1 MASTPVQPSL
11 VGQDPVRALE
21 PPYMGFAPQGCI
33 DLFLASNEGS
43 PVAPPLRARASAVE
57 RYPSAA
63 PLERELARRLGVS
76 AEQVVVT
83 AGADDALLR
92 AALAFLGPDRS
103 LTLASPT
110 FEMIPRYARIARAEI
125 REVPWNGTGFP
136 TPEIIARARGAAGV
150 VAVVSPNNPTG
161 AVVGAASLVELSQSL
176 PRCVVL
182 WDGAY
187 AEFADEDLTPVA
199 LKLPN
204 AIVIRTFSKA
214 YGGAGMRIGWAAGPV
229 ELVRALRAAGNPYPV
244 SSMALSWA
252 LSTLEESAQARLR
265 RSIGRVR
272 AGRATLERSLRA
284 KGIRVDPGQGNFVFF
299 RTKRAQLVVRLLA
312 ALGIAVRGF
321 SDRPQLGDAVRIT
334 VPSNRPAL
342 HRLIRALDAV
352 LAPKAILFD
361 LDGVLADVSSSYRA
375 SIIETAASFGARID
389 AEMVRSEKAAGNAND
404 DWSLT
409 QRLMAKA
416 GVIRPFD
423 EVRERFEEIYQGAG
437 GRTGLR
443 ERESLLVP
451 REVLGAIAD
460 RAQLAIVTGRPRAD
474 AERFLSRFGI
484 ADLFRAVVVRED
496 ARLKPDPEPVLV
508 ALRRLGVTSAWMLG
522 DTVDD
527 IRAARGA
534 EVVPI
539 GVQAPAECDEGALFD
554 AGASLVLEN
563 AGEILG
569 LLATDKEICT

>member
-1 MASTPVQPSL
+1 MSSTPVQSDL
-11 VGQDPVRALE
+11 VAPAPVRELD
-21 PPYMGFAPQGCI
+21 PPYTSVASQDCI
-33 DLFLASNEGS
+33 DLFLASNEGA
-43 PVAPPLRARASAVE
+43 PLVPPPCARDAAVA

-63 PLERELARRLGVS
+63 PLERSLARCLGITP
-76 AEQVVVT
+76 EQVVVT

-92 AALAFLGPDRS
+92 AALAFLGPDRP

-110 FEMIPRYARIARAEI
+110 FEMIPRYARIARAET
-125 REVPWNGTGFP
+125 REVPWSGTGFP
-136 TPEIIARARGAAGV
+136 TREVIARARGSAGV

-161 AVVGAASLVELSQSL
+161 AVAGAESLVELSQAL
-176 PRCVVL
+176 PRCILL

-187 AEFADEDLTPVA
+187 TEFADKDLTRIV
-199 LKLPN
+199 LGLPN
-204 AIVIRTFSKA
+204 AIVVRTFSKA
-214 YGGAGMRIGWAAGPV
+214 YGGAGMRVGWAAGPA

-244 SSMALSWA
+244 SSMALRWA
-252 LSTLEESAQARLR
+252 LATLEESAQARLR

-272 AGRATLERSLRA
+272 AGRAILERSLRA

-334 VPSNRPAL
+334 VPSSRPAL
-342 HRLIRALDAV
+342 KRLTRALDAV

-409 QRLMAKA
+409 QRLMARV
-416 GVIRPFD
+416 GVIRTFD
-423 EVRERFEEIYQGAG
+423 EVRDRFEEIYQGAD
-437 GRTGLR
+437 GRPGLR

-539 GVQAPAECDEGALFD
+539 GVQAPAECGEGALRS
-554 AGASLVLEN
+554 AGASIVLEN

-569 LLATDKEICT
+569 LLAADKEASA